1 MRVKFARR
9 QGQEVAINLTPLI
22 DVVFLLLIFFM
33 VATTFTKQTHLS
45 IQLPEAG
52 VQASEAVPAW
62 IEVTVTRQGEYRVN
76 FHSTNG
82 SGGSEQR
89 TNEIVLPDQ
98 KTSTL
103 RAAIASLGNGNN
115 ALPMVVTADA
125 LASHQSVVRVM
136 DVAGQLGFNKL
147 ALTTTPG
154 AESTGMAPSDSA
166 HPR

>member
-62 IEVTVTRQGEYRVN
+62 IEVTVTRQGEYRIN
-76 FHSTNG
+76 LHSANG
-82 SGGSEQR
+82 SGGSEQM

-103 RAAIASLGNGNN
+103 RAAIASLGNN